1 MTAGLKLEITT
12 PTGQVYSK
20 EVDMVTLPGQEGEMG
35 ILPMHV
41 PLIALLGDG
50 EIIAR
55 RGNEEDRVLVTG
67 GCAEITAERVA
78 ILTVF
83 ATDEA
88 AIDEK
93 KAEDARARA
102 EARLKEKISPEE
114 VALVQASLTHSLAQL
129 KFKRRR
135 HHPSPALATPIAAPL
150 FQACVL
156 RSDRDIA
163 PPIWNLKLHNCH
175 SGRRLGR
182 GLKRIRSKRSG
193 APGAW
198 WSSA

>member
-1 MTAGLKLEITT
+1 MIPGLKLGITT

-20 EVDMVTLPGQEGEMG
+20 TVDMVTLPGQEGEMG

-55 RGNEEDRVLVTG
+55 RGAEEDRLLVTG
-67 GCAEITAERVA
+67 GCAEITQDRVA

-83 ATDEA
+83 ATDES

-93 KAEDARARA
+93 KAEAARARA

-114 VALVQASLTHSLAQL
+114 VALVQASLAHSIAQL
-129 KFKRRR
+129 KAKRRR
-135 HHPSPALATPIAAPL
+135 QS
-150 FQACVL
+150 
-156 RSDRDIA
+156 
-163 PPIWNLKLHNCH
+163 
-175 SGRRLGR
+175 
-182 GLKRIRSKRSG
+182 
-193 APGAW
+193 
-198 WSSA
+198 

>member
-20 EVDMVTLPGQEGEMG
+20 DVDMVTLPGQEGEMG
-35 ILPMHV
+35 ILPMHA

-55 RGNEEDRVLVTG
+55 RGHEEDHVLVTG

-88 AIDEK
+88 AIDEE

-102 EARLKEKISPEE
+102 EARLKEKISPDE

-135 HHPSPALATPIAAPL
+135 QQHH
-150 FQACVL
+150 
-156 RSDRDIA
+156 
-163 PPIWNLKLHNCH
+163 
-175 SGRRLGR
+175 
-182 GLKRIRSKRSG
+182 
-193 APGAW
+193 
-198 WSSA
+198 

>member
-20 EVDMVTLPGQEGEMG
+20 DVDMVTLPGQEGEMG

-67 GCAEITAERVA
+67 GCAEITPNRVA

-83 ATDEA
+83 ATDET

-102 EARLKEKISPEE
+102 EARLKEKLSPEE
-114 VALVQASLTHSLAQL
+114 VVLVQASLAHSLAQL
-129 KFKRRR
+129 KFKHHRR
-135 HHPSPALATPIAAPL
+135 HPH
-150 FQACVL
+150 
-156 RSDRDIA
+156 
-163 PPIWNLKLHNCH
+163 
-175 SGRRLGR
+175 
-182 GLKRIRSKRSG
+182 
-193 APGAW
+193 
-198 WSSA
+198 

>member
-1 MTAGLKLEITT
+1 LQLEITT

-41 PLIALLGDG
+41 PLIAMLGDG

-55 RGNEEDRVLVTG
+55 RGKEEDRLLVTG
-67 GCAEITAERVA
+67 GCVEITPERVA

-83 ATDEA
+83 ATEVG

-129 KFKRRR
+129 KFKRR
-135 HHPSPALATPIAAPL
+135 HH
-150 FQACVL
+150 
-156 RSDRDIA
+156 
-163 PPIWNLKLHNCH
+163 H
-175 SGRRLGR
+175 
-182 GLKRIRSKRSG
+182 
-193 APGAW
+193 
-198 WSSA
+198 

>member
-20 EVDMVTLPGQEGEMG
+20 DVDMVTLPGQEGEMG

-50 EIIAR
+50 EIVAR

-67 GCAEITAERVA
+67 GCAEITADRVA
-78 ILTVF
+78 ILTVY
-83 ATDEA
+83 ATAES

-102 EARLKEKISPEE
+102 EARFKEKLSPDE
-114 VALVQASLTHSLAQL
+114 VALVQASLTHSLSQL
-129 KFKRRR
+129 KFKRR
-135 HHPSPALATPIAAPL
+135 HHH
-150 FQACVL
+150 QQ
-156 RSDRDIA
+156 
-163 PPIWNLKLHNCH
+163 H
-175 SGRRLGR
+175 
-182 GLKRIRSKRSG
+182 
-193 APGAW
+193 
-198 WSSA
+198 

>member
-1 MTAGLKLEITT
+1 MSLTLKLEITT

-20 EVDMVTLPGQEGEMG
+20 DVDMVTLPGQEGEMG

-55 RGNEEDRVLVTG
+55 RGDQEDHLLVTG
-67 GCAEITAERVA
+67 GCAEITQERVA

-83 ATDEA
+83 ATDAA
-88 AIDEK
+88 AIDEN

-114 VALVQASLTHSLAQL
+114 VTLVQAALTHSLAQL
-129 KFKRRR
+129 KFKRR
-135 HHPSPALATPIAAPL
+135 HH
-150 FQACVL
+150 
-156 RSDRDIA
+156 
-163 PPIWNLKLHNCH
+163 HH
-175 SGRRLGR
+175 H
-182 GLKRIRSKRSG
+182 
-193 APGAW
+193 
-198 WSSA
+198 

>member
-1 MTAGLKLEITT
+1 MAAGLRLEITT

-20 EVDMVTLPGQEGEMG
+20 DVDMVTLPGQEGEMG

-55 RGNEEDRVLVTG
+55 RGAEEDRLLVTG
-67 GCAEITAERVA
+67 GCAEITQDRVA

-83 ATDEA
+83 ATDES

-93 KAEDARARA
+93 KAEAARARA

-114 VALVQASLTHSLAQL
+114 VALVQASLAHSIAQL
-129 KFKRRR
+129 KAKRRR
-135 HHPSPALATPIAAPL
+135 QS
-150 FQACVL
+150 
-156 RSDRDIA
+156 
-163 PPIWNLKLHNCH
+163 
-175 SGRRLGR
+175 
-182 GLKRIRSKRSG
+182 
-193 APGAW
+193 
-198 WSSA
+198 

>member
-1 MTAGLKLEITT
+1 MAAGLKLEITT

-20 EVDMVTLPGQEGEMG
+20 DVDMVTLPGQEGEMG

-67 GCAEITAERVA
+67 GCAEITPDRVA

-83 ATDEA
+83 ATDES

-93 KAEDARARA
+93 KAETARARA

-129 KFKRRR
+129 RYKRRGPQ
-135 HHPSPALATPIAAPL
+135 HHAR
-150 FQACVL
+150 Q
-156 RSDRDIA
+156 
-163 PPIWNLKLHNCH
+163 
-175 SGRRLGR
+175 
-182 GLKRIRSKRSG
+182 
-193 APGAW
+193 
-198 WSSA
+198 